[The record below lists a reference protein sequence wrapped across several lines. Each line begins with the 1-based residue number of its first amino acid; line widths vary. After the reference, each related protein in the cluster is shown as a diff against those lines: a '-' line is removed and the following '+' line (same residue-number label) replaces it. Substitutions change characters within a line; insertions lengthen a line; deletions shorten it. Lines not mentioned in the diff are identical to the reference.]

1 MINREGVL
9 NLNNERF
16 KNVEIGLNYGT
27 TDTDATDV
35 IYLLEG
41 EKDNTNAIFSITL
54 DEAEWLSKK
63 LIDFV
68 NKFGQENVS
77 QLEKKEVPTDEKLT
91 IKSKLVVGNEY
102 PFASVDWDD
111 AKKKKK

>member
-1 MINREGVL
+1 MGNRKGVL
-9 NLNNERF
+9 NMNNERF

-68 NKFGQENVS
+68 NKFGQENTS
-77 QLEKKEVPTDEKLT
+77 QQEKQDVPADEKLT
-91 IKSKLVVGNEY
+91 IKSKLVVGKEF
-102 PFASVDWDD
+102 PFAPID
-111 AKKKKK
+111 